1 MGATG
6 SREIVV
12 PLGTNPLSL
21 PSTDAARKRAEDTY
35 KAAEDSIFQEGYRQG
50 VRDTTARYTEGA
62 ELAARAAYSRLLV
75 SEEGRKGEEVE
86 AAAAAL
92 RKSQY
97 RCVRLARF
105 GGWGY
110 TSWPTFFFFLCLA
123 LVAIM
128 NATNLLVQLL
138 CHPNPRLLFS

>member
-92 RKSQY
+92 RKTQY
-97 RCVRLARF
+97 RCVSRAPLF
-105 GGWGY
+105 GDGK
-110 TSWPTFFFFLCLA
+110 
-123 LVAIM
+123 
-128 NATNLLVQLL
+128 
-138 CHPNPRLLFS
+138 